1 MWRECPGDLGETKI
15 PLEDSSTA
23 VVLGFVNAAKPLI
36 TEREE
41 LHSRDTVKSCL
52 YLGVSVQSHSVHH
65 GLVRGSRSGDCVF
78 GVDGCKGKQVKQDR
92 ERGGSKTKG
101 V

>member
-15 PLEDSSTA
+15 ALEDASTT
-23 VVLGFVNAAKPLI
+23 VVLGFVNSAKPLI
-36 TEREE
+36 TVREE

-52 YLGVSVQSHSVHH
+52 YLGVQSHRVHH